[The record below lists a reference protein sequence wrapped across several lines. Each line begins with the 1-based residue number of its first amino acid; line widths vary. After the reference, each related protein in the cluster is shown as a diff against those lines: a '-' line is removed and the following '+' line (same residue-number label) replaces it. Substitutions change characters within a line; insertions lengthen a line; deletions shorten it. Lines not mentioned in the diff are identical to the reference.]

1 LMAKIVSLQI
11 FLLDTFS
18 DSSIQNYIIM
28 KTKVYL
34 LSFIFS
40 IFCSQLYGQESLRS
54 FIDQNLNDWT
64 AMYKELHANPEL
76 SFQEE
81 KSSKKMAQ
89 NLRQLGFEVTEGIGG
104 FGVVGVLRNGD
115 GPTVM
120 VRADMDGLPVVEET
134 GLAYA
139 SKAFGL
145 DDEGNEVA
153 TMHACGHDL
162 HMTVFSATAQS
173 IVELKDKWSG
183 TLVFIAQPAEERS
196 GGAIAMLN
204 DGLFE
209 KFPKPDYALA
219 LHASASLPAGMVG
232 YCPEYALANVDMMNI
247 TVKGEGGH
255 GAYPHTTKDPV
266 VLAARLIMDFQT
278 IVSREISPL
287 EPAVLTVGSIHGGTK
302 GNVIPNEVKM
312 ELTLRSYSQEVRD
325 DMISKIERI
334 TRGVAAS
341 AGLREDQYPTI
352 TLRNESTPSVYN
364 DPVLTERMAKV
375 FAQSIGENNVT
386 QVPPVMAGEDF
397 GKFGRTPDNI
407 PIMIY
412 WLGAVEPSLYAA
424 FERGEK
430 ELPSL
435 HSSKFAPLPE
445 PSIKTGVMTMT
456 SAIIDLLS
464 NR

>member
-1 LMAKIVSLQI
+1 
-11 FLLDTFS
+11 
-18 DSSIQNYIIM
+18 
-28 KTKVYL
+28 
-34 LSFIFS
+34 
-40 IFCSQLYGQESLRS
+40 
-54 FIDQNLNDWT
+54 
-64 AMYKELHANPEL
+64 MYKELHASPEL

-81 KSSKKMAQ
+81 QSSKKMAQ
-89 NLRQLGFEVTEGIGG
+89 NLRQLGFDVTEGIGG
-104 FGVVGVLRNGD
+104 YGVVGILRNGN

-173 IVELKDKWSG
+173 IVKLKDQWSG

-204 DGLFE
+204 EGLYE

-266 VLAARLIMDFQT
+266 VLAARLILDFQT

-325 DMISKIERI
+325 EMISKIERI

-364 DPVLTERMAKV
+364 DPILTERLAKV
-375 FAQSIGENNVT
+375 FEQSIGEKNVT

-397 GKFGRTPDNI
+397 GKFGRTEDNI

-424 FERGEK
+424 FERGEV

-456 SAIIDLLS
+456 SAIIDLLG

>member
-1 LMAKIVSLQI
+1 MSLQL
-11 FLLDTFS
+11 FLLKSRINNLLPIYT
-18 DSSIQNYIIM
+18 NM

-34 LSFIFS
+34 LSFLFS
-40 IFCSQLYGQESLRS
+40 IFFSQIHGQVPLRA
-54 FIDQNLNDWT
+54 FVDQNLTVWT
-64 AMYKELHANPEL
+64 AMYKELHAHPEL

-81 KSSKKMAQ
+81 QSSRKMAQ
-89 NLRQLGFEVTEGIGG
+89 NLRNLGFEVTEGIGG
-104 FGVVGVLRNGD
+104 FGVVGVLKNGD

-120 VRADMDGLPVVEET
+120 VRADIDGLPVVEET

-139 SKAFGL
+139 SKALGL
-145 DDEGNEVA
+145 DDDGNEVA

-162 HMTVFSATAQS
+162 HMTVFTATAQS
-173 IVELKDKWSG
+173 LVEFRNQWSG
-183 TLVFIAQPAEERS
+183 TLIFIAQPAEERS

-232 YCPEYALANVDMMNI
+232 YCPKYALANVDMVNI
-247 TVKGEGGH
+247 TVIGEGGH

-266 VLAARLIMDFQT
+266 VLAARLILDYQT

-312 ELTLRSYSQEVRD
+312 ELTLRSYSQDVRNE
-325 DMISKIERI
+325 MISKIQRI
-334 TRGVAAS
+334 TKGVAAS
-341 AGLREDQYPTI
+341 AGLREDQYPVI
-352 TLRNESTPSVYN
+352 SIRNESTPSVYN
-364 DPVLTERMAKV
+364 DPALTERMAKV
-375 FAQSIGENNVT
+375 FTQVIGEQNVI

-397 GKFGRTPDNI
+397 GKFGRTVDNI

-412 WLGAVEPSLYAA
+412 WLGAVEPNLYAA
-424 FERGEK
+424 FERGET

-445 PSIKTGVMTMT
+445 PSIKTGVITMT
-456 SAIIDLLS
+456 SAVLDLLS

>member
-1 LMAKIVSLQI
+1 
-11 FLLDTFS
+11 
-18 DSSIQNYIIM
+18 M

-40 IFCSQLYGQESLRS
+40 ISFSQIYSQDQLSS
-54 FIDQNLNDWT
+54 FVDQHLADWT
-64 AMYKELHANPEL
+64 AMYKELHASPEL

-81 KSSKKMAQ
+81 QSSKKMAQ
-89 NLRQLGFEVTEGIGG
+89 NLRNLGFEVTEGIGG
-104 FGVVGVLRNGD
+104 FGVVGILENGE

-134 GLAYA
+134 GLTYA

-145 DDEGNEVA
+145 DDDGNEVA

-173 IVELKDKWSG
+173 LVQLKNQWSG

-204 DGLFE
+204 EGLFE

-232 YCPEYALANVDMMNI
+232 YCPEYALANVDMVNI
-247 TVKGEGGH
+247 TVMGEGGH

-266 VLAARLIMDFQT
+266 ILAARLILDYQT

-312 ELTLRSYSQEVRD
+312 ELTLRSYSQDVRNE
-325 DMISKIERI
+325 MISKIERI
-334 TRGVAAS
+334 TKGVAAS
-341 AGLREDQYPTI
+341 AGLREDQYPI
-352 TLRNESTPSVYN
+352 ISIRNESTPSVYN
-364 DPVLTERMAKV
+364 DPALTDRLAKV
-375 FAQSIGENNVT
+375 FAQSIGDQNVVE
-386 QVPPVMAGEDF
+386 VPPVMAGEDF
-397 GKFGRTPDNI
+397 GKFGRTEDNI

-412 WLGAVEPSLYAA
+412 WLGAVEPNLYAA
-424 FERGEK
+424 FERGET

-456 SAIIDLLS
+456 SAVMDLLG

>member
-1 LMAKIVSLQI
+1 M
-11 FLLDTFS
+11 
-18 DSSIQNYIIM
+18 QNYTNM

-40 IFCSQLYGQESLRS
+40 KFFGQLYGQASLNT
-54 FIDQNLNDWT
+54 FVDQHLTEWT
-64 AMYKELHANPEL
+64 AMYKELHASPEL

-81 KSSKKMAQ
+81 QSSKKMAQ
-89 NLRQLGFEVTEGIGG
+89 NLRKLGFEVTEGVGG
-104 FGVVGVLRNGD
+104 FGVVGVFKNGD

-120 VRADMDGLPVVEET
+120 IRADMDGLPVVEET
-134 GLAYA
+134 GLSYA
-139 SKAFGL
+139 SKAVGL
-145 DDEGNEVA
+145 DDDGNEVA

-162 HMTVFSATAQS
+162 HMTVFVATAQS
-173 IVELKDKWSG
+173 IVQLKNQWSG
-183 TLVFIAQPAEERS
+183 TLIFIAQPAEERS

-204 DGLFE
+204 EGLFQ
-209 KFPKPDYALA
+209 KFPTPDYALA

-232 YCPEYALANVDMMNI
+232 YCPEYALANVDMVNI
-247 TVKGEGGH
+247 TVMGEGGH
-255 GAYPHTTKDPV
+255 GAYPHTTKDPI
-266 VLAARLIMDFQT
+266 VLAARLILDFQT

-312 ELTLRSYSQEVRD
+312 ELTLRSYSQDVRD
-325 DMISKIERI
+325 QMISKIERI
-334 TRGVAAS
+334 TKGVAAS

-352 TLRNESTPSVYN
+352 SIRNESTPSVYN
-364 DPVLTERMAKV
+364 DPILTERMAKV
-375 FAQSIGENNVT
+375 FAQSIGESNVV

-397 GKFGRTPDNI
+397 GKFGRTEDNI

-412 WLGAVEPSLYAA
+412 WLGAVEPTLYAA
-424 FERGEK
+424 FEKGEA

-445 PSIKTGVMTMT
+445 PSIKAGVLTMT
-456 SAIIDLLS
+456 SAIIDLLG

>member
-1 LMAKIVSLQI
+1 
-11 FLLDTFS
+11 
-18 DSSIQNYIIM
+18 M

-40 IFCSQLYGQESLRS
+40 ISFSQIYSQ
-54 FIDQNLNDWT
+54 DQLVTFVDQHLADWT
-64 AMYKELHANPEL
+64 AMYKELHASPEL

-81 KSSKKMAQ
+81 QSSKKMAQ
-89 NLRQLGFEVTEGIGG
+89 NLRSLGFEVTEGIGG
-104 FGVVGVLRNGD
+104 FGVVGVLKNGE

-134 GLAYA
+134 GLTYA

-145 DDEGNEVA
+145 DDDGNEVA

-173 IVELKDKWSG
+173 LVQLKNQWSG

-204 DGLFE
+204 EGLFE

-232 YCPEYALANVDMMNI
+232 YCPEYALANVDMVNI
-247 TVKGEGGH
+247 TVMGEGGH

-266 VLAARLIMDFQT
+266 VLAARLILDYQT
-278 IVSREISPL
+278 IVSREVSPL

-312 ELTLRSYSQEVRD
+312 ELTLRSYSQDVRNE
-325 DMISKIERI
+325 MISKIERI
-334 TRGVAAS
+334 TKGVAAS
-341 AGLREDQYPTI
+341 AGLREDQYPI
-352 TLRNESTPSVYN
+352 ISIRNESTPSVYN
-364 DPVLTERMAKV
+364 DPALTDRLAKV
-375 FAQSIGENNVT
+375 FAQSIGDQNVV

-397 GKFGRTPDNI
+397 GKFGRTEDNV

-412 WLGAVEPSLYAA
+412 WLGAVEPNLYAA
-424 FERGEK
+424 FERGEA

-445 PSIKTGVMTMT
+445 PSIKIGVMTMT
-456 SAIIDLLS
+456 SAVLDLLG

>member
-1 LMAKIVSLQI
+1 M
-11 FLLDTFS
+11 
-18 DSSIQNYIIM
+18 QNYTNM

-40 IFCSQLYGQESLRS
+40 IFFGQLYGQASLNT
-54 FIDQNLNDWT
+54 FVDQHLTEWT
-64 AMYKELHANPEL
+64 AMYKELHASPEL

-81 KSSKKMAQ
+81 QSSKKMAQ
-89 NLRQLGFEVTEGIGG
+89 NLRKLGFEVTEGVGG
-104 FGVVGVLRNGD
+104 FGVVGVFKNGD

-120 VRADMDGLPVVEET
+120 IRADMDGLPVVEET
-134 GLAYA
+134 GLSYA
-139 SKAFGL
+139 SKAVGL
-145 DDEGNEVA
+145 DDDGNEVA

-162 HMTVFSATAQS
+162 HMTVFVATAQS
-173 IVELKDKWSG
+173 IVQLKNQWSG
-183 TLVFIAQPAEERS
+183 TLIFIAQPAEERS

-204 DGLFE
+204 EGLFQ
-209 KFPKPDYALA
+209 KFPTPDYALA

-232 YCPEYALANVDMMNI
+232 YCPEYALANVDMVNI
-247 TVKGEGGH
+247 TVMGEGGH
-255 GAYPHTTKDPV
+255 GAYPHTTKDPI
-266 VLAARLIMDFQT
+266 VLAARLILDFQT

-312 ELTLRSYSQEVRD
+312 ELTLRSYSQDVRD
-325 DMISKIERI
+325 QMISKIERI
-334 TRGVAAS
+334 TKGVAAS

-352 TLRNESTPSVYN
+352 SIRNESTPSVYN
-364 DPVLTERMAKV
+364 DPILTERMAKV
-375 FAQSIGENNVT
+375 FAQSIGESNVV

-397 GKFGRTPDNI
+397 GKFGRTEDNI

-412 WLGAVEPSLYAA
+412 WLGAVEPTLYAA
-424 FERGEK
+424 FEKGEA

-445 PSIKTGVMTMT
+445 PSIKAGVLTMT
-456 SAIIDLLS
+456 SAIIDLLG